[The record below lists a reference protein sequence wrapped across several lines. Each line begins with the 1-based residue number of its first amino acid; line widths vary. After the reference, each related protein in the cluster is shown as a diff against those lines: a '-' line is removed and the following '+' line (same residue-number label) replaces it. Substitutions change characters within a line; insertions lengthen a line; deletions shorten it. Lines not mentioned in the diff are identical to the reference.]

1 MIIDKYDKRPK
12 NEFIKDTVNK
22 RRKYRLKI
30 EKYIIEEVNNQ
41 KKIGVINI
49 WKQEIKNS
57 KNKLF
62 SLN

>member
-22 RRKYRLKI
+22 RRKYRLRF